1 MSNRQF
7 ETTNQSGSN
16 MTLTNRTDA
25 PEGQTIQVAE
35 HALATFV
42 LPVSSGDPRPQAA
55 ALTHASG
62 GRLSR
67 AGASLLQLQRSYGN
81 RHVQQVVECATP
93 APVIQ
98 TKLVL
103 GPADDRYEREADRV
117 ARQVASGAGG
127 PALDAASRT
136 PAIQSLAN
144 AQGGA
149 VDADVQ
155 QAIQQARGGG
165 QPLPEHVR
173 GSMEQALGANFG
185 GVRLHTDAQ
194 SDQLNRSLQA
204 RAFTTGQDIFL
215 RRGEY
220 SPGSSGGRELLAHE
234 LTHVVQQQAGWV
246 AAADLAGPASAAP
259 IQRTPKKLKRILR
272 FFGMMAPH
280 AAAPAVPAAPAATPL
295 DDFVTAYEKAR
306 YYHGTRGPDQARSIH
321 ERGLLNY
328 DDRVATLGHDVPGM
342 SRMGGS
348 EYAGDEKKGVFLG
361 GKNFMGGNVTI
372 PPFKVRLY
380 LPANRTVE
388 HHWDDDVPDNQ
399 LMMDEK
405 FRGGGLI
412 TKNSIPA
419 EQAFFGDM
427 SDLIEDA
434 AKDDEAGNK
443 LASILTSV
451 ASQYQANPPE
461 LEEMANLLRE
471 AIRTRRLSNAALD
484 NWKPPLQ

>member
-81 RHVQQVVECATP
+81 RHVQQVVECATL

-155 QAIQQARGGG
+155 QAIQQAGGGG

-194 SDQLNRSLQA
+194 ADQL
-204 RAFTTGQDIFL
+204 
-215 RRGEY
+215 
-220 SPGSSGGRELLAHE
+220 
-234 LTHVVQQQAGWV
+234 
-246 AAADLAGPASAAP
+246 
-259 IQRTPKKLKRILR
+259 
-272 FFGMMAPH
+272 
-280 AAAPAVPAAPAATPL
+280 
-295 DDFVTAYEKAR
+295 
-306 YYHGTRGPDQARSIH
+306 
-321 ERGLLNY
+321 
-328 DDRVATLGHDVPGM
+328 
-342 SRMGGS
+342 
-348 EYAGDEKKGVFLG
+348 
-361 GKNFMGGNVTI
+361 
-372 PPFKVRLY
+372 
-380 LPANRTVE
+380 
-388 HHWDDDVPDNQ
+388 
-399 LMMDEK
+399 
-405 FRGGGLI
+405 
-412 TKNSIPA
+412 
-419 EQAFFGDM
+419 
-427 SDLIEDA
+427 
-434 AKDDEAGNK
+434 
-443 LASILTSV
+443 
-451 ASQYQANPPE
+451 
-461 LEEMANLLRE
+461 
-471 AIRTRRLSNAALD
+471 
-484 NWKPPLQ
+484 